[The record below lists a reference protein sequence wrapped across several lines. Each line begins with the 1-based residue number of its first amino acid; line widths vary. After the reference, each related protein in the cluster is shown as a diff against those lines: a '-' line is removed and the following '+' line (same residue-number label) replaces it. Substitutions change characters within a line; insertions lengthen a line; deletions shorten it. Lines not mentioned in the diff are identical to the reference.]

1 MKRTLSQVTLDC
13 LLAFYLNSAEQADK
27 VLAANLD
34 KVSAKN
40 RKTLEKVLE
49 RSQDMKER
57 YWHAIADELQR
68 IALADDLN
76 VEIIAPKPLVQA
88 RQALKQEKPFIFGVS
103 Q

>member
-1 MKRTLSQVTLDC
+1 MKKTLTQVTLDC

-27 VLAANLD
+27 VLTANLD

-40 RKTLEKVLE
+40 KKVLEQVLE

-57 YWHAIADELQR
+57 YWHAIADELERQ
-68 IALADDLN
+68 ALADDLN

-88 RQALKQEKPFIFGVS
+88 KQAIKKQSKPFVFS
-103 Q
+103 M

>member
-1 MKRTLSQVTLDC
+1 MKKTLTQVTLDC

-27 VLAANLD
+27 VLIANLD

-40 RKTLEKVLE
+40 RKVLE
-49 RSQDMKER
+49 QVLECSQDMKER
-57 YWHAIADELQR
+57 YWHAIADELERQ
-68 IALADDLN
+68 ALADDLN
-76 VEIIAPKPLVQA
+76 VEIIAPKPLLQA

>member
-1 MKRTLSQVTLDC
+1 MKKTLTQVTLDC

-27 VLAANLD
+27 VLIANLD

-40 RKTLEKVLE
+40 RKVLEQVLE

-57 YWHAIADELQR
+57 YWHAIADELERQ
-68 IALADDLN
+68 ALADDLN
-76 VEIIAPKPLVQA
+76 VEIIAPKPLLQA